1 MKFRIV
7 RPNMAIRKKR
17 IKLSR
22 EVVHDLKEV
31 SKLSYVKQWEFAG
44 NIKYKIFEFS
54 KPKIVTSKKRT
65 PHGTKANTPVLAT
78 TTTKR
83 PLTKAI

>member
-1 MKFRIV
+1 MKFRIM

-31 SKLSYVKQWEFAG
+31 SKLSCVKQCELQTILRNG
-44 NIKYKIFEFS
+44 DSVN
-54 KPKIVTSKKRT
+54 IVTSKKQNRVEG
-65 PHGTKANTPVLAT
+65 PEIDESLVF
-78 TTTKR
+78 
-83 PLTKAI
+83 